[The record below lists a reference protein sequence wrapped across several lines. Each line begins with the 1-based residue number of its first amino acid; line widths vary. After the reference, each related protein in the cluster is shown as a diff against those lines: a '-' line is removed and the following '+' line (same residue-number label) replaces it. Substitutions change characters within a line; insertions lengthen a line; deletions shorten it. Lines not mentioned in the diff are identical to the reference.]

1 MCFTQN
7 NAVIKDRQDQVKEAV
22 QNVQT
27 RLDKALRLRFKP
39 DNKRRNSPPN
49 GTHKDRF
56 EVNKKSQNGG
66 EKSSQRTRGGKGF
79 EL

>member
-39 DNKRRNSPPN
+39 DNNKSNSPPN

-56 EVNKKSQNGG
+56 
-66 EKSSQRTRGGKGF
+66 
-79 EL
+79 